1 MPEDRNRPQ
10 GPTKPDAATL
20 AQQLFRDEPADQE
33 HEQEPVAPASEG
45 AAAERAEGVASRPPD
60 SPPSG
65 TGRRDAPTAPVGVL
79 VPPGQEAEAAHAA
92 EAAEGPS
99 AQQVATAEGTLE
111 LPPGVEIPG
120 AEPVSPEDEAA
131 RAARGARWFV
141 IHTYSG
147 YENKVRT
154 NLERRIASMGQAD
167 KIFRILV
174 PTEDEIEIKDGKRR
188 IAKKKVFPGYVLV
201 EMIMDDDSWYV
212 VRNTPGVTGFVGSG
226 AKPLPLQDR
235 EVKAILKQLGDETP
249 KFRITYQKGSAVRIN
264 SGPFMDFSGVVDE
277 ILPEKEKVRVL
288 VSIFGRETPVE
299 LDFAQVEKI

>member
-1 MPEDRNRPQ
+1 MPEERNRPQ
-10 GPTKPDAATL
+10 GSKPDTAAIIHR
-20 AQQLFRDEPADQE
+20 LFRDEPE
-33 HEQEPVAPASEG
+33 EPQPAAPPVPE
-45 AAAERAEGVASRPPD
+45 AEP
-60 SPPSG
+60 
-65 TGRRDAPTAPVGVL
+65 PVGVL
-79 VPPGQEAEAAHAA
+79 IPTDQGEVATSAPTESPVLPEEDTLVGPPREGQAGRPEA
-92 EAAEGPS
+92 P
-99 AQQVATAEGTLE
+99 VTAEGTVEVPPAAAREVGLE
-111 LPPGVEIPG
+111 
-120 AEPVSPEDEAA
+120 EAA
-131 RAARGARWFV
+131 REAAGARWFV

-154 NLERRIASMGQAD
+154 NLERRVASMGMQE

-226 AKPLPLQDR
+226 TKPLPLQDR
-235 EVKAILKQLGDETP
+235 EVKAILRQLGDETP

>member
-1 MPEDRNRPQ
+1 MPDERNRPQ
-10 GPTKPDAATL
+10 GGKPDTASL
-20 AQQLFRDEPADQE
+20 IQRLFRDEPA
-33 HEQEPVAPASEG
+33 EPVDAEEQAAREEQPEAPRAPEG
-45 AAAERAEGVASRPPD
+45 ES
-60 SPPSG
+60 
-65 TGRRDAPTAPVGVL
+65 PVGVL
-79 VPPGQEAEAAHAA
+79 VPPGEIQEAPAA
-92 EAAEGPS
+92 EPPAAVSDAPVTSEG
-99 AQQVATAEGTLE
+99 VLE
-111 LPPGVEIPG
+111 PPPAAVPDSG
-120 AEPVSPEDEAA
+120 AEAGVPAA
-131 RAARGARWFV
+131 GASWFV

-154 NLERRIASMGQAD
+154 NLERRVASMGMLE

-226 AKPLPLQDR
+226 TKPLPLQDR
-235 EVKAILKQLGDETP
+235 EVKAILRGLGDETP

>member
-1 MPEDRNRPQ
+1 MPDDRNRPQ
-10 GPTKPDAATL
+10 APKPDTASII
-20 AQQLFRDEPADQE
+20 QKLFRDEP
-33 HEQEPVAPASEG
+33 QEPAPA
-45 AAAERAEGVASRPPD
+45 
-60 SPPSG
+60 
-65 TGRRDAPTAPVGVL
+65 APPVGVL
-79 VPPGQEAEAAHAA
+79 VPEGAQEAPAAPPAPSVPEDLA
-92 EAAEGPS
+92 TPEG
-99 AQQVATAEGTLE
+99 VVET
-111 LPPGVEIPG
+111 PPGT
-120 AEPVSPEDEAA
+120 EDALEAA
-131 RAARGARWFV
+131 RAAAGTRWYV

-154 NLERRIASMGQAD
+154 NLERRVESMNVQE

-226 AKPLPLQDR
+226 TKPLPLQDK
-235 EVKAILKQLGDETP
+235 EVKAILRQLGDETP

>member
-1 MPEDRNRPQ
+1 MPGERNRP
-10 GPTKPDAATL
+10 PSHKPDTAAL
-20 AQQLFRDEPADQE
+20 IQRLFRDVPEEELQPSPVGVVTPPG
-33 HEQEPVAPASEG
+33 EPVAEAPA
-45 AAAERAEGVASRPPD
+45 APA
-60 SPPSG
+60 PSG
-65 TGRRDAPTAPVGVL
+65 AP
-79 VPPGQEAEAAHAA
+79 
-92 EAAEGPS
+92 
-99 AQQVATAEGTLE
+99 ATAEGLVE
-111 LPPGVEIPG
+111 APPAAEGVEEE
-120 AEPVSPEDEAA
+120 AEEAG
-131 RAARGARWFV
+131 RHPGARWYV

-154 NLERRIASMGQAD
+154 NLERRVASMGMQG

-226 AKPLPLQDR
+226 GKPLPLQDR
-235 EVKAILKQLGDETP
+235 EVKAILRQLGDETP
-249 KFRITYQKGSAVRIN
+249 KFRITYQKGSTVRIN
-264 SGPFMDFSGVVDE
+264 SGPFMDFTGVVDE